1 MNTYYERVQR
11 FLRLNAISQKSD
23 ELYARTKILIVE
35 PEAENETAYYDAKRE
50 LEAEKE
56 ELATDFH
63 HIEEVDLN
71 NYLHLIS
78 TFILESELTIGFH
91 LRGDIEQYTYH
102 LEESRMAAG
111 YIQESALELIDV
123 ELTAYQSF
131 YKDLQLRN
139 DYFLLFIIFLF
150 ITTIIL
156 AVFFALWFSNGVT
169 RPISKLAYAAK
180 EVSAGDLL
188 GDQVTVKGNDELRV
202 LGDSFNQMRS
212 SIHMLVEE
220 IKDQSELDQLL
231 KEMELKH
238 LQNQINPHFL
248 FNTLNTVSKMAY
260 LEDAQSTSALVDSI
274 ATLLRHSLG
283 EINKS
288 ARLSDDVDV
297 IREYFRIQKTRF
309 SKRIQ
314 FDVHINEACLVI
326 EVPKLTLQPLI
337 ENAFIHGIEEREEG
351 GTISLIIDETEE
363 HVFVEIHDNGEGMTE
378 EKIASLLTFREKE
391 EDHVGHS
398 TGIGLANV
406 IRRLQLFYQQDH
418 VVEIESEVGKGTKI
432 RLILPRRLIRGE

>member
-212 SIHMLVEE
+212 SIHGLVEE

-231 KEMELKH
+231 KERELKH

-260 LEDAQSTSALVDSI
+260 LEDAHETTELINSI
-274 ATLLRHSLG
+274 AALFRYSLG
-283 EINKS
+283 DINRS
-288 ARLSDDVDV
+288 VSLAEEVDV
-297 IREYFRIQKTRF
+297 IKDYFLIQKHRF
-309 SKRIQ
+309 SDRVNISYNI
-314 FDVHINEACLVI
+314 DENCLHTR
-326 EVPKLTLQPLI
+326 VPRLTLQPLI

-351 GTISLIIDETEE
+351 VTISLIIKQVNDYVIIRSKERR
-363 HVFVEIHDNGEGMTE
+363 VE
-378 EKIASLLTFREKE
+378 
-391 EDHVGHS
+391 
-398 TGIGLANV
+398 
-406 IRRLQLFYQQDH
+406 
-418 VVEIESEVGKGTKI
+418 
-432 RLILPRRLIRGE
+432 